1 MLYKYPTLSRSECTI
16 FSFHFPCLSGF
27 LLICLINQRPPSGPQ
42 KGCHT
47 ISTTF
52 CGFPAKECG
61 WWRLKPAKTTSVF
74 FSLILALLRR
84 EGGGGKRKALI
95 VSKKVLKRAKKV
107 LDFDNGTVFENHR
120 KSRI

>member
-1 MLYKYPTLSRSECTI
+1 MVVASKASKDD
-16 FSFHFPCLSGF
+16 
-27 LLICLINQRPPSGPQ
+27 ICL
-42 KGCHT
+42 
-47 ISTTF
+47 
-52 CGFPAKECG
+52 
-61 WWRLKPAKTTSVF
+61 